1 MSLKDNVYIRIKA
14 ESKAALAKLGA
25 VTKKLTSLK
34 GLIVAGLGMIGL
46 KKSFDAVTEAAGV
59 QEDAINDLA
68 NSLSK
73 INELTKENM
82 DALQNQATALQQVT
96 KFGDEQII
104 GMMSELATF
113 GMNTKQIQENTM
125 AVLDLAAA
133 KKMQLLPAATMLG
146 MAFQGE
152 VTRLK
157 RYGLTID
164 STIEKSERFAAV
176 QDAINKR
183 FGGRAL
189 TQATTFTGII
199 QQMKNAF
206 GDLLETLGFYLTKN
220 ETFLKAIRAMQKTFE
235 VAILWLDRKAQREKE
250 ATKAM
255 SKHTKGM
262 RIQQT
267 ETRGLIDLISEL
279 ADEYIDLADARDLAS
294 KEDKTFEDLST
305 AVAIAQRQLNR
316 FIEHSGRTVSTVL
329 GVIRDETGKVLEDQ
343 VEFVKKYG
351 TDREREALRLI
362 TNLLNIEKE
371 FNRQRE
377 EALLKSLEGDKIAAL
392 DSAWDTMLQ
401 KAKIIKG
408 GEAERE
414 QTQQEYAARRLT
426 NTANFIKSV
435 QERRDKARVKY
446 EEGEI
451 EKGRIA
457 GDRLSRTA
465 DRIKAGLDEEL
476 RLAQEAA
483 RAKIEITIDELQT
496 INSLREGMRNA
507 ERDRQRAVLA
517 DENVNVQDK
526 KDIIFDLNAE
536 IERMNKT
543 ISGDELSPIQIETF
557 IKKYREI
564 ADISKS
570 FDDDALQDAVSEGLD
585 NLNKQIV
592 DFPVEALKLEIDELS
607 SLEKVTETAGKM
619 YFAMKDE
626 IERLARQNPPVID
639 VKTRVTG
646 DITDGSAG

>member
-1 MSLKDNVYIRIKA
+1 M
-14 ESKAALAKLGA
+14 
-25 VTKKLTSLK
+25 
-34 GLIVAGLGMIGL
+34 
-46 KKSFDAVTEAAGV
+46 
-59 QEDAINDLA
+59 
-68 NSLSK
+68 
-73 INELTKENM
+73 
-82 DALQNQATALQQVT
+82 
-96 KFGDEQII
+96 
-104 GMMSELATF
+104 
-113 GMNTKQIQENTM
+113 
-125 AVLDLAAA
+125 
-133 KKMQLLPAATMLG
+133 
-146 MAFQGE
+146 
-152 VTRLK
+152 
-157 RYGLTID
+157 
-164 STIEKSERFAAV
+164 
-176 QDAINKR
+176 
-183 FGGRAL
+183 
-189 TQATTFTGII
+189 
-199 QQMKNAF
+199 
-206 GDLLETLGFYLTKN
+206 
-220 ETFLKAIRAMQKTFE
+220 
-235 VAILWLDRKAQREKE
+235 
-250 ATKAM
+250 
-255 SKHTKGM
+255 
-262 RIQQT
+262 
-267 ETRGLIDLISEL
+267 
-279 ADEYIDLADARDLAS
+279 DLADARDLAS